1 MLNKITTFIKY
12 LLGKSSELKDLE
24 AKDALL
30 AKVVLDIHRKRTHSE
45 FISVPLFAL
54 KQIHAIDR
62 ENAVAATNERVE
74 KLEAEKQAVLQHKH
88 LSQAV
93 LAEYLPSVS
102 AIKVV
107 KQSEDAYVAYEGN
120 GRLVALQQV
129 FSPDD
134 LITIEVEEYKF
145 KKPNK
150 ILKRIAKVRALN
162 GFETNAQAGS

>member
-74 KLEAEKQAVLQHKH
+74 KLKVVKQALIEHKH
-88 LSQAV
+88 FSQAV

-107 KQSEDAYVAYEGN
+107 KQSDDAYVAYEGN

-145 KKPNK
+145 KNSNK
-150 ILKRIAKVRALN
+150 MLKRIAKVRRLN
-162 GFETNAQAGS
+162 GFDDQHHGGS

>member
-1 MLNKITTFIKY
+1 MIQKITTFIKY

-24 AKDALL
+24 TKDALL
-30 AKVVLDIHRKRTHSE
+30 AKAVLDIHRKKSHSE
-45 FISVPLFAL
+45 FISIPLFAL

-62 ENAVAATNERVE
+62 ENAVAATNQRVE
-74 KLEAEKQAVLQHKH
+74 KLKTAKTSLMQYKH
-88 LSQAV
+88 LSQSV

-107 KQSEDAYVAYEGN
+107 KQSGDAYVAYEGN

-134 LITIEVEEYKF
+134 LITIEVEEYSF
-145 KKPNK
+145 NNPEK
-150 ILKRIAKVRALN
+150 ILKQIAKIRRLN
-162 GFETNAQAGS
+162 GLED

>member
-24 AKDALL
+24 TKDALL

-62 ENAVAATNERVE
+62 ENAVAATNERVK
-74 KLEAEKQAVLQHKH
+74 KLEIAKHALLQHKH

-107 KQSEDAYVAYEGN
+107 KQADDTYVAYEGN

-129 FSPDD
+129 FHPDD
-134 LITIEVEEYKF
+134 LITVEVEEYMF
-145 KKPNK
+145 NKPAK
-150 ILKRIAKVRALN
+150 ILKRIAKVRTLN
-162 GFETNAQAGS
+162 GLE

>member
-1 MLNKITTFIKY
+1 MLHKITTFIKY
-12 LLGKSSELKDLE
+12 LLGKSSELKDME
-24 AKDALL
+24 TKDAFL

-45 FISVPLFAL
+45 FTSVPLFAL

-62 ENAVAATNERVE
+62 DNAVAATNERVE
-74 KLEAEKQAVLQHKH
+74 KLRAVKQALIEHKH

-107 KQSEDAYVAYEGN
+107 KQSDVFYVAYEGN

-134 LITIEVEEYKF
+134 SITIEVEEYKF
-145 KKPNK
+145 KNPNK
-150 ILKRIAKVRALN
+150 ILKRIAKVRRMN
-162 GFETNAQAGS
+162 GLED

>member
-1 MLNKITTFIKY
+1 MLQKITTFIKY

-24 AKDALL
+24 TKDALL
-30 AKVVLDIHRKRTHSE
+30 AKVVLDIHRKRSHSE
-45 FISVPLFAL
+45 FISIPLFAL

-62 ENAVAATNERVE
+62 ENAVAATNQRVA
-74 KLEAEKQAVLQHKH
+74 KLKTAKVSLIQHKH

-107 KQSEDAYVAYEGN
+107 KQSDDAYVAYEGN

-134 LITIEVEEYKF
+134 LITIEVEEYSF
-145 KKPNK
+145 KDPDK
-150 ILKRIAKVRALN
+150 ILQQIAKVRSMN
-162 GFETNAQAGS
+162 GFED

>member
-24 AKDALL
+24 TKDALL

-62 ENAVAATNERVE
+62 ENAVAATNERIE
-74 KLEAEKQAVLQHKH
+74 KLETAKQALLQHKH
-88 LSQAV
+88 LSHAV

-107 KQSEDAYVAYEGN
+107 KQSDDAYVAYEGN

-129 FSPDD
+129 FHPDD
-134 LITIEVEEYKF
+134 LITVEVEEYIF
-145 KKPNK
+145 NKPAK
-150 ILKRIAKVRALN
+150 ILKRIAKVRTLN
-162 GFETNAQAGS
+162 GLED

>member
-24 AKDALL
+24 TKDALL

-62 ENAVAATNERVE
+62 ENAVAATNQRVD
-74 KLEAEKQAVLQHKH
+74 KLERAKQELLQYQH
-88 LSQAV
+88 LSQM
-93 LAEYLPSVS
+93 
-102 AIKVV
+102 
-107 KQSEDAYVAYEGN
+107 
-120 GRLVALQQV
+120 V
-129 FSPDD
+129 FTPTD

-145 KKPNK
+145 KNPHK
-150 ILKRIAKVRALN
+150 ILKRMAKVRTLN
-162 GFETNAQAGS
+162 GLDDKHQGGS

>member
-1 MLNKITTFIKY
+1 MLQKITTFIKY

-30 AKVVLDIHRKRTHSE
+30 AKVVLDIHRKRSHSE
-45 FISVPLFAL
+45 FISIPLFDL

-62 ENAVAATNERVE
+62 ENAVVAANQRVE
-74 KLEAEKQAVLQHKH
+74 KLKAAKASLLQHKH

-107 KQSEDAYVAYEGN
+107 KQSDDAYVAYEGN

-134 LITIEVEEYKF
+134 LITIEVEEYNF
-145 KKPNK
+145 KNSDK
-150 ILKRIAKVRALN
+150 ILQQIAKVRSLN
-162 GFETNAQAGS
+162 GFED